1 MSNSKYILIDTKNI
15 NNIDNKYNF
24 RYYLSEYIEI
34 KKYIELQLL
43 ILPRMNFFINKNNN
57 TFQVK
62 LYKDNNNYIVNF
74 NLASQNYT
82 PLSLCEQINL
92 LFSAPN
98 GITFN
103 ASYNQYTYKITFT
116 SNVNFDLNLSLSSF
130 NKVISLEK
138 KVYYSDINKQISSFI
153 IFNTPNYIKLNL
165 NNITSTNIVN
175 NNNQNIETS
184 FIIPV
189 INRNFGEIIEYTSLN
204 YPFKIQTN
212 IKTNYLD
219 ISILD
224 DDNNIF
230 DNNNYNWVGI
240 IKFE

>member
-1 MSNSKYILIDTKNI
+1 
-15 NNIDNKYNF
+15 
-24 RYYLSEYIEI
+24 
-34 KKYIELQLL
+34 
-43 ILPRMNFFINKNNN
+43 MNFFINKNNN

-62 LYKDNNNYIVNF
+62 LYNNSNNYIVNF
-74 NLASQNYT
+74 NLPYQNYS

-92 LFSAPN
+92 LFSASN

-103 ASYNQYTYKITFT
+103 ASYNQYSYKITFT
-116 SNVNFDLNLSLSSF
+116 SNCNFDLNLTLSSF

-138 KVYYSDINKQISSFI
+138 TTYNSDINKQISSFI
-153 IFNTPNYIKLNL
+153 IFNQPNYIKFNL
-165 NNITSTNIVN
+165 NNITSNNII
-175 NNNQNIETS
+175 NNNQNIEISWIVPLLT
-184 FIIPV
+184 
-189 INRNFGEIIEYTSLN
+189 RNFGEIIEYNSLS

-230 DNNNYNWVGI
+230 DNNNYNWYAI
-240 IKFE
+240 LKFE

>member
-15 NNIDNKYNF
+15 NNLDNKYNF

-43 ILPRMNFFINKNNN
+43 ILPRMNFMINKNNN

-74 NLASQNYT
+74 NLTPQNYT

-92 LFSAPN
+92 LFSASN

-103 ASYNQYTYKITFT
+103 ASYNQYNYKITFT
-116 SNVNFDLNLSLSSF
+116 SNCNFDLNLTLSSF
-130 NKVISLEK
+130 NKIISLDK

-153 IFNTPNYIKLNL
+153 IFNQPNYIKFNL
-165 NNITSTNIVN
+165 NNITSTNII

-184 FIIPV
+184 FIIPL
-189 INRNFGEIIEYTSLN
+189 INKNFSEIIEYKN
-204 YPFKIQTN
+204 IDYPFKIQTY

-230 DNNNYNWVGI
+230 DNNNYNYFAI
-240 IKFE
+240 LKYE